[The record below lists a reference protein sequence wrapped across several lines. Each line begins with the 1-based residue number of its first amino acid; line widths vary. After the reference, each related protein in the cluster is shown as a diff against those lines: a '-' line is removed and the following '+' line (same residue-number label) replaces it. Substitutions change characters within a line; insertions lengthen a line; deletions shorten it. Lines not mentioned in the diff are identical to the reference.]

1 MNYVYETAAKCT
13 PSLVNEMN
21 DCRAA
26 VGEKAKFKIQFAGN
40 PKPDIQWY
48 YNNVQLRESDRYHME
63 VGESD
68 ASLTILNV
76 TYEDIG
82 FYTCKL
88 INEIGMTMTRGKFDI
103 SAHATETEV
112 TIGKGRK
119 GKGKKKV
126 AKKPKPVIV
135 PTAYT
140 SSDEE
145 ETHIET
151 TTIEIV
157 PAEQCETTME
167 VIKVKQPVSILVE
180 QSGKSEEILVQDR
193 KIADEELKT
202 TTETVTEE
210 KKIITTTTTTT
221 SMVSISETINVLRS
235 KISQK
240 TITLEDILEIRQ
252 HKEINILLDSIE
264 AESFGSIGES
274 ALRDLAT
281 MGLLIRHGCTIMEI
295 IYMYEQ
301 NIFISLKKPEA
312 QAALVQLVEREGHE
326 ELISQILTESS
337 TEDETILAATVGFKA
352 FIRMIQTC
360 EITIE
365 TVIRKFV
372 REDFITQDWKISGKE
387 VWILYRDSQLST
399 EL

>member
-1 MNYVYETAAKCT
+1 M
-13 PSLVNEMN
+13 LL
-21 DCRAA
+21 
-26 VGEKAKFKIQFAGN
+26 
-40 PKPDIQWY
+40 DIQWY
-48 YNNVQLRESDRYHME
+48 YNNVQLRESDKYHFE

-68 ASLTILNV
+68 ASMTILNC

-103 SAHATETEV
+103 SLTATETEV
-112 TIGKGRK
+112 TAKGKK

-126 AKKPKPVIV
+126 PKKTKPVII

-140 SSDEE
+140 SSEEEE
-145 ETHIET
+145 ETKVET
-151 TTIEIV
+151 ELETITIEIV
-157 PAEQCETTME
+157 PAAECETTMD
-167 VIKVKQPVSILVE
+167 VIKVRQPVSILVE
-180 QSGKSEEILVQDR
+180 QSEKSEEILVKDR
-193 KIADEELKT
+193 KIADAELKQQT
-202 TTETVTEE
+202 TTETTEE
-210 KKIITTTTTTT
+210 IITTTTTT
-221 SMVSISETINVLRS
+221 VEVEISETINILKS

-240 TITLEDILEIRQ
+240 SITLEDVLEIRQ
-252 HKEINILLDSIE
+252 HKEINILLETIE
-264 AESFGSIGES
+264 AKSFGLIGES

-281 MGLLIRHGCTIMEI
+281 MGLLIRHGCTILEI

-312 QAALVQLVEREGHE
+312 QSALVQLVEREGHE
-326 ELISQILTESS
+326 DLISQILSESS

-352 FIRMIQTC
+352 FIRMIETY
-360 EITIE
+360 EISIE

-387 VWILYRDSQLST
+387 VWSLSCVVLCFRVDLFMFQMFSYT
-399 EL
+399 FLDLC

>member
-1 MNYVYETAAKCT
+1 MYSFCI
-13 PSLVNEMN
+13 L
-21 DCRAA
+21 
-26 VGEKAKFKIQFAGN
+26 
-40 PKPDIQWY
+40 DIQWY
-48 YNNVQLRESDRYHME
+48 YNNVQLRESDKYHME
-63 VGESD
+63 VGETD
-68 ASLTILNV
+68 ASLTILSV
-76 TYEDIG
+76 TYDDIG
-82 FYTCKL
+82 HYTCKL

-103 SAHATETEV
+103 SATATETEV
-112 TIGKGRK
+112 TTVKGRK
-119 GKGKKKV
+119 GKGKKRV

-140 SSDEE
+140 SSEEEE

-157 PAEQCETTME
+157 PAEQCETTMD
-167 VIKVKQPVSILVE
+167 VIKVRQPVSILVE

-193 KIADEELKT
+193 KVADEELKT
-202 TTETVTEE
+202 TTTTSTEE
-210 KKIITTTTTTT
+210 NEIITTTTTTT
-221 SMVSISETINVLRS
+221 STVSISETVSVLRS

-240 TITLEDILEIRQ
+240 TITLEDVLEIRQ
-252 HKEINILLDSIE
+252 HKEINLLLETIQ
-264 AESFGSIGES
+264 AESFGAIGES

-312 QAALVQLVEREGHE
+312 QSALVQLVEREGHE

-337 TEDETILAATVGFKA
+337 AEDETILAATVGFKA

-387 VWILYRDSQLST
+387 VWSLSCNLF
-399 EL
+399 ESLFFVKISF